1 VDGCIAIPAEGKLQ
15 QDSWKRER
23 RLLVSTRTGHTW
35 TMPQGRAQDKEA
47 AQAISKDIKYVIEKG
62 RLQLRETAM
71 SSTPLEK
78 FGELRKALG

>member
-1 VDGCIAIPAEGKLQ
+1 VDGRIAIPAEGKLQ

-47 AQAISKDIKYVIEKG
+47 AQAVSKDIEYNIEKG
-62 RLQLRETAM
+62 RFQLKKHQCQVPHWRN
-71 SSTPLEK
+71 LES
-78 FGELRKALG
+78 